1 MGDQNKPDENGS
13 GVFDPDRNLR
23 ALFME
28 AYRRYQSE
36 VIGCGKSYDR
46 YADDFICDHR
56 FNYAVSAWE
65 ANQKYTNLNRID
77 TLLKTR
83 RDLVEKYF
91 LSKTFGPTDFAAM
104 FSEFNRGTAP
114 ISPVIAGGKTMN
126 FGCDLT
132 AMQTQAIADIANDLN
147 IFRQPV
153 SGEDMAK
160 LFSPSPHIRLI
171 SANNR
176 KLAILFD
183 SLSYEKLIAG
193 DWQKVI
199 AATGVIISSA
209 NAPLTQSK
217 LSTALNEARGEE
229 SAAFV
234 TIRKRVHEI
243 AVTT

>member
-1 MGDQNKPDENGS
+1 MRDPNKPDENGS

-56 FNYAVSAWE
+56 FNYAVSALE

-77 TLLKTR
+77 TLLMER

-91 LSKTFGPTDFAAM
+91 SSKVFGPTDFAAM
-104 FSEFNRGTAP
+104 FSEFNRGKAP
-114 ISPVIAGGKTMN
+114 AIPTVAATKSMN

-132 AMQTQAIADIANDLN
+132 ARQTQAIADIANDLN
-147 IFRQPV
+147 IFRQKV
-153 SGEDMAK
+153 SGEDMAN
-160 LFSPSPHIRLI
+160 LFSPSPDIRLM

-183 SLSYEKLIAG
+183 SLSYEKLIVG

-199 AATGVIISSA
+199 AATGIIISSA
-209 NAPLTQSK
+209 NAALTQSK
-217 LSTALNEARGEE
+217 LSTALNESRGEE

>member
-1 MGDQNKPDENGS
+1 MGDPNKPDENGS
-13 GVFDPDRNLR
+13 GVFDPHRNLR

-65 ANQKYTNLNRID
+65 ANQKYSNLNRID

-114 ISPVIAGGKTMN
+114 VSPVFDGGKAMN

-132 AMQTQAIADIANDLN
+132 ARQTQAIADIANDLN

-183 SLSYEKLIAG
+183 SLSYDNLIAG

-199 AATGVIISSA
+199 AATGIIISSA

>member
-36 VIGCGKSYDR
+36 VIGSGKSYDR

-65 ANQKYTNLNRID
+65 ANQKYSNLNRID

-114 ISPVIAGGKTMN
+114 ISPVIAGGKTLN

-132 AMQTQAIADIANDLN
+132 DRQTQEIADIANDLN
-147 IFRQPV
+147 IFKQKV
-153 SGEDMAK
+153 SGEDMAN
-160 LFSPSPHIRLI
+160 LFSPSPDIRLM

-183 SLSYEKLIAG
+183 SLFYEKLIVG

-199 AATGVIISSA
+199 AATGVIISST

-217 LSTALNEARGEE
+217 LSTALSEARSEE
-229 SAAFV
+229 NAAFV

-243 AVTT
+243 AVPT

>member
-1 MGDQNKPDENGS
+1 MGDPNKPDENGS

-91 LSKTFGPTDFAAM
+91 SSKTFGPTDFAAM

-114 ISPVIAGGKTMN
+114 VSPVIAGGKTLN

-132 AMQTQAIADIANDLN
+132 DRQTQEIADIANDLN
-147 IFRQPV
+147 IFKQKV
-153 SGEDMAK
+153 SGEDMAN
-160 LFSPSPHIRLI
+160 LFSPSPDIRLM

-183 SLSYEKLIAG
+183 SLFYEKLIVG

-199 AATGVIISSA
+199 AATGVIISST
-209 NAPLTQSK
+209 NAPLTLSK
-217 LSTALNEARGEE
+217 LSTALSEARSEE
-229 SAAFV
+229 NAAFV

-243 AVTT
+243 AVPT

>member
-1 MGDQNKPDENGS
+1 
-13 GVFDPDRNLR
+13 
-23 ALFME
+23 ME

-65 ANQKYTNLNRID
+65 ANQKYSNLNRID

-114 ISPVIAGGKTMN
+114 VSPVFDGGKAMN

-132 AMQTQAIADIANDLN
+132 ARQTQAIADIANDLN

-183 SLSYEKLIAG
+183 SLSYDNLIAG

-199 AATGVIISSA
+199 AATGIIISSA

>member
-1 MGDQNKPDENGS
+1 
-13 GVFDPDRNLR
+13 
-23 ALFME
+23 ME
-28 AYRRYQSE
+28 AHRRYQSE
-36 VIGCGKSYDR
+36 VIGCGKSYER

-56 FNYAVSAWE
+56 FNYAVSALE

-77 TLLKTR
+77 TLLMER

-91 LSKTFGPTDFAAM
+91 SSKVFGPTDFAAM

>member
-36 VIGCGKSYDR
+36 VISCGKSYDR

-83 RDLVEKYF
+83 RDLVEKY
-91 LSKTFGPTDFAAM
+91 LSSKTFGPTDFAAM

-114 ISPVIAGGKTMN
+114 VSPVIAGGKTLN

-132 AMQTQAIADIANDLN
+132 DRQTQEIADIANDLN
-147 IFRQPV
+147 IFKQKV
-153 SGEDMAK
+153 SGEDMAN
-160 LFSPSPHIRLI
+160 LFSPSPDIRLM

-183 SLSYEKLIAG
+183 SLFYEKLIVG

-199 AATGVIISSA
+199 AATGVIISST

-217 LSTALNEARGEE
+217 LSTALSEARSEE
-229 SAAFV
+229 NAAFV

-243 AVTT
+243 AVPT

>member
-65 ANQKYTNLNRID
+65 ANQKYSNLNRID

-91 LSKTFGPTDFAAM
+91 SSKTFGPTDFAAM
-104 FSEFNRGTAP
+104 FSEFNRGTVP
-114 ISPVIAGGKTMN
+114 VSPVIAGGKTLN

-132 AMQTQAIADIANDLN
+132 DRQTQEIADIANDLN
-147 IFRQPV
+147 IFKQKV
-153 SGEDMAK
+153 SGEDMAN
-160 LFSPSPHIRLI
+160 LFSPSPDIRLM

-183 SLSYEKLIAG
+183 SLFYEKLIVG

-199 AATGVIISSA
+199 AATGVIISST

-217 LSTALNEARGEE
+217 LSTALSEARSEE
-229 SAAFV
+229 NAAFV

-243 AVTT
+243 AVPT